1 MKKSQLDKIIREELQ
16 LVILENPV
24 RFGRFLKKPLSK
36 IQDLVKYRGIS
47 KGTVP
52 YVKALVAIDKIQ
64 KPDLK
69 RTSEIL
75 KSVLNQWSS
84 LVPKDSIYLRGDYSR
99 TMFPFKI
106 DLDGNMINKVRFTG
120 PGQVP
125 EYIKNF
131 PKGKYSKSDIEAIK
145 NTIDNVI
152 KR

>member
-52 YVKALVAIDKIQ
+52 YVKALDAIDNI
-64 KPDLK
+64 PTSDLK

-75 KSVLNQWSS
+75 KSVTKQWRS
-84 LVPKDSIYLRGDYSR
+84 LVPKDDIKLRGDNYR
-99 TMFPFKI
+99 TMFPFKLY
-106 DLDGNMINKVRFTG
+106 LDGEVINKVRFTG
-120 PGQVP
+120 SGQVP
-125 EYIKNF
+125 EFISNF
-131 PKGKYSKSDIEAIK
+131 PKGKYSIPDIEALISRI
-145 NTIDNVI
+145 NNRI
-152 KR
+152 